1 MVAAEKFALCLQA
14 VTDDATSTSLAFGRH
29 GLDGALEAVKG
40 HRSITHCDLKGLIVV
55 VTASVAFG
63 HRLASEVFALLK
75 QQVFSPFGTTTLS
88 LPCPGSYRRRPAQQL
103 SLI

>member
-1 MVAAEKFALCLQA
+1 MVAAEKFALCLHA

-40 HRSITHCDLKGLIVV
+40 HRAITHRDLKGLIVV

-63 HRLASEVFALLK
+63 HRLASEVFAREM
-75 QQVFSPFGTTTLS
+75 FSSFGATTLS
-88 LPCPGSYRRRPAQQL
+88 PP
-103 SLI
+103 

>member
-14 VTDDATSTSLAFGRH
+14 VTDDATSTSLACRCH

-40 HRSITHCDLKGLIVV
+40 HRAITHRDLKGLIVV

-63 HRLASEVFALLK
+63 HGLASEVFALLK
-75 QQVFSPFGTTTLS
+75 QQVFSSYGAATPARSEFGRIS
-88 LPCPGSYRRRPAQQL
+88 SG
-103 SLI
+103 